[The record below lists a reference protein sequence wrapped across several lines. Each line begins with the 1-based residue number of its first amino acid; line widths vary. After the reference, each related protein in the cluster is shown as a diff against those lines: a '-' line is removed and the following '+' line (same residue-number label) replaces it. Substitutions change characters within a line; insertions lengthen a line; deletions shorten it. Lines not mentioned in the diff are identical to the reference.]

1 MSVANPDREIRGG
14 GGAHPDPEIRGGG
27 TLQKNFFRPFGPHF
41 RRKIRGVGPRD
52 LPTECSSCSKYSICN
67 ITALT
72 ATTLMM
78 ETSKSCGANHN
89 ACSTFLYIGDGVSA
103 TKKIFMDGKL
113 FGQLITSE

>member
-14 GGAHPDPEIRGGG
+14 GAHPDPEIRGGG
-27 TLQKNFFRPFGPHF
+27 SLQKNFFRPFGPHF
-41 RRKIRGVGPRD
+41 PRKIRGAGPRA
-52 LPTECSSCSKYSICN
+52 LPTGCSSCSKYSICST
-67 ITALT
+67 TALT

-113 FGQLITSE
+113 FGQLITSA